1 MRFSIAGGTRLSG
14 TVRVS
19 GAKNSVLKLMAM
31 SLMANDKCVIRNVP
45 RISDVETMKG
55 VIEELGATVSWSGD
69 TMTITPPERLGTE
82 APEELVRGMRASIQV
97 MGPLLAK
104 VGEVHIVQPG
114 GCSIGHR
121 PIDFHLRGFRAMGAE
136 VEERYGYVRARANR
150 LTGATIYL
158 DFPSVGATE
167 NLMAAGALAEG
178 TTVICNAAREPEIVD
193 QQNFLNLMGARVR
206 GAGTGQVIVEG
217 VKELCGADY
226 TVIPDR
232 IEAGT
237 MMVAAVITG
246 GHITVQD
253 VEPEHLGFLIAK
265 LREMGAGV
273 EVSHNRIDCFA
284 DQPITGTTVR
294 SMPYPGFAT
303 DLQPNIAA
311 LASTAVGC
319 SVLIETIYSNRF
331 HYLEEMRKMGAKV
344 IIEQSTAVI
353 KGVEKLTGASVTAPD
368 LRGGAAL
375 VLCAMAAEGNT
386 IVEGVELIDRGYEE
400 FERKLSGL
408 GARITRME

>member
-14 TVRVS
+14 TVKIS

-31 SLMANDKCVIRNVP
+31 SLMANDRCVIRNVP
-45 RISDVETMKG
+45 RILDVQTMKG
-55 VIEELGATVSWSGD
+55 VIEALGARVEWNED
-69 TMTITPPERLGTE
+69 MMEITPPECLGTE

-104 VGEVHIVQPG
+104 VGEVHIAQPG

-121 PIDFHLRGFRAMGAE
+121 PVDFHLRGFRAMGAE
-136 VEERYGYVRARANR
+136 VEERHGYMRARADKLR
-150 LTGATIYL
+150 GATVFL

-167 NLMAAGALAEG
+167 NLMAAATLAEG

-206 GAGTGQVIVEG
+206 GAGTGQIVVEG
-217 VKELCGADY
+217 VKELSGVDY

-232 IEAGT
+232 VEAGT
-237 MMVAAVITG
+237 MMVAAAITG
-246 GHITVQD
+246 GHVTLQD
-253 VEPEHLGFLIAK
+253 IEPDHLGFIIAK
-265 LREMGAGV
+265 LREMGVGV
-273 EVSHNRIDCFA
+273 EISRNQIDCFA
-284 DQPITGTTVR
+284 DRPIRGATVR

-303 DLQPNIAA
+303 DLQPGIAA
-311 LASTAVGC
+311 LASVAEGC

-344 IIEQSTAVI
+344 IIEHSTAVI
-353 KGVEKLTGASVTAPD
+353 RGVDKLTGTSVCAPD

-375 VLCAMAAEGNT
+375 VLCALTAEGNT
-386 IVEGVELIDRGYEE
+386 VVDNIELIDRGYEQ
-400 FERKLSGL
+400 FEQKLSRL
-408 GARITRME
+408 GARIIRTD

>member
-1 MRFSIAGGTRLSG
+1 MKFSIAGGTRLSG
-14 TVRVS
+14 TVRIS

-31 SLMANDKCVIRNVP
+31 SLMANEPCVIRNVP
-45 RISDVETMKG
+45 RISDVQTMKG
-55 VIEELGATVSWSGD
+55 VIEALGAKVNWEGD
-69 TMTITPPERLGTE
+69 RMEITPPECLETE

-104 VGEVHIVQPG
+104 VGEVNIVQPG

-121 PIDFHLRGFRAMGAE
+121 PIDFHLKGFAAMGAE
-136 VEERYGYVRARANR
+136 VEERYGYIRAKANR
-150 LTGATIYL
+150 LKGATLFL

-193 QQNFLNLMGARVR
+193 QQNFLNLMGAKVR
-206 GAGTGQVIVEG
+206 GAGTGQIVVEG
-217 VKELCGADY
+217 VKELSGIDY

-232 IEAGT
+232 VEAGT
-237 MMVAAVITG
+237 MMVAAAITRG
-246 GHITVQD
+246 RVTLQD
-253 VEPEHLGFLIAK
+253 VEPDHLGFLTAK
-265 LREMGAGV
+265 LREMGVGV
-273 EVSHNRIDCFA
+273 EVSHNQIDCFA
-284 DQPITGTTVR
+284 DRLTHGATVR

-303 DLQPNIAA
+303 DLQPAIAA
-311 LASTAVGC
+311 LASISDGC

-344 IIEQSTAVI
+344 IIEHSTAVI
-353 KGVEKLTGASVTAPD
+353 RGVDRLTGTTVTAPD

-375 VLCAMAAEGNT
+375 VLCAMAAEGDT
-386 IVEGVELIDRGYEE
+386 VVDGVELIDRGYET
-400 FERKLSGL
+400 FEQKLGQL
-408 GARITRME
+408 GARIVRIE